1 MALGEKLR
9 EIGSNS
15 GVKVV
20 RVHPAQGLTTEVS
33 FIFEIKGE
41 GRFPIGEK
49 LGSGIMTKYSHGI
62 IDAAWRDSFSTATG
76 QFLWWVH
83 EKSEVAKG
91 SRITGY
97 NILTGFTAS

>member
-1 MALGEKLR
+1 
-9 EIGSNS
+9 
-15 GVKVV
+15 
-20 RVHPAQGLTTEVS
+20 VHPAQGLTTEVS

-62 IDAAWRDSFSTATG
+62 IDAASRDSISTATG
-76 QFLWWVH
+76 QFIWWVH
-83 EKSEVAKG
+83 G

>member
-9 EIGSNS
+9 EIGINS
-15 GVKVV
+15 EVKVV
-20 RVHPAQGLTTEVS
+20 RVHPAQRLTTEVS

-62 IDAAWRDSFSTATG
+62 IDAWRDSFSTATG
-76 QFLWWVH
+76 QFIWWVH